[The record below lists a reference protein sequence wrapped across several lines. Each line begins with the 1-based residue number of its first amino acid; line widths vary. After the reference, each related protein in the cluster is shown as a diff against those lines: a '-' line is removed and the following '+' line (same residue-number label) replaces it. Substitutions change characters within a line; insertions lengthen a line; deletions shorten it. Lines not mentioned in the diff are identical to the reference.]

1 MIIAR
6 LLNALL
12 LNILSLVHNDLIQ
25 EVLKKNMGCDEPS
38 LLASDF
44 LFIFPIVGPLK
55 KEEFIE
61 VMFIL
66 EQGFRVRKMTNNLI
80 FYIILVLNIYFTSF

>member
-1 MIIAR
+1 MYY
-6 LLNALL
+6 
-12 LNILSLVHNDLIQ
+12 SLMSFTFHNDLIQ

-61 VMFIL
+61 VFFSRYSGI
-66 EQGFRVRKMTNNLI
+66 N
-80 FYIILVLNIYFTSF
+80 